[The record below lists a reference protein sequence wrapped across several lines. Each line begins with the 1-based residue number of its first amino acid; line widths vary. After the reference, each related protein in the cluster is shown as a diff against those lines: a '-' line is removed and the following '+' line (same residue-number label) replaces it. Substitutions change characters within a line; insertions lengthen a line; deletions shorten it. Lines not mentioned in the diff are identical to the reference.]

1 MFECFRESQ
10 NSVNGRIRSR
20 GWRAEGGQR
29 GAGWEVGWRANT
41 AGDDEAAHRVPWRR
55 RQFVVRGKPSTSAA
69 IAACTPRFRAKR
81 ARTFRHIAMH
91 DETWHPA
98 PVLQSV
104 RSCPSTS
111 DPPLA
116 YLSPLTLGALLPR
129 RLSRALALVLAAAP
143 WPSPAC
149 CTRLAKI
156 DDESRSSAAGV
167 SSSASRPCSST
178 STRSESRIVLMR

>member
-116 YLSPLTLGALLPR
+116 YLSPLTLGAKPAAGFAKIQHKNPILSLDNAFSTRAR
-129 RLSRALALVLAAAP
+129 RRALAQ
-143 WPSPAC
+143 PS
-149 CTRLAKI
+149 LLH
-156 DDESRSSAAGV
+156 EAGKD
-167 SSSASRPCSST
+167 
-178 STRSESRIVLMR
+178 